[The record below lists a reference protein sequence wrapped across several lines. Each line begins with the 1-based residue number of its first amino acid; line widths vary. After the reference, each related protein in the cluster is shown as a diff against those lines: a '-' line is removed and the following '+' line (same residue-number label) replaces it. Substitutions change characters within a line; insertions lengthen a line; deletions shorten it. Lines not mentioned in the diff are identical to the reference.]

1 MTANFR
7 ENVTA
12 IWRRNVWWPSS
23 RAVPSSSRLVSFC
36 PSGWKK
42 ETGHA
47 SRGHEGCCK
56 TLRLN
61 ILDVFRPATPF
72 HPSAHPFPYS
82 LVAGVLTWKVLL
94 SSTTTADRLRC
105 AAKYSFFFLFLS
117 FYSLSSLRALMGPFS
132 LPLAFLRSAYRLF
145 RLRFS
150 SPSVFLGN
158 ARAVSGRRSSF
169 EPRVSSRLECVYLFS
184 LIMDPLEEEEE
195 ERKGCR
201 DYRSANSSG
210 DDWDL
215 GWRSRVA
222 SMNCRHCGIFFFFF
236 SFDHLLLLFRGFQ
249 FRLCRFVYRCVLL
262 RDIFFFIKITII

>member
-1 MTANFR
+1 MSFAQPPLFIHRLTPSHTRSSPAF
-7 ENVTA
+7 
-12 IWRRNVWWPSS
+12 WRGRYYSPPPPLRIDFAAPQNT
-23 RAVPSSSRLVSFC
+23 LFFSF
-36 PSGWKK
+36 P
-42 ETGHA
+42 
-47 SRGHEGCCK
+47 
-56 TLRLN
+56 
-61 ILDVFRPATPF
+61 
-72 HPSAHPFPYS
+72 
-82 LVAGVLTWKVLL
+82 
-94 SSTTTADRLRC
+94 
-105 AAKYSFFFLFLS
+105 FFLLALVPARINGPFLS
-117 FYSLSSLRALMGPFS
+117 
-132 LPLAFLRSAYRLF
+132 LAFLRSAYRLF

-222 SMNCRHCGIFFFFF
+222 SMNCRHCGIFFFLF
-236 SFDHLLLLFRGFQ
+236 LLWPSSSPLQG
-249 FRLCRFVYRCVLL
+249 
-262 RDIFFFIKITII
+262 IPI

>member
-1 MTANFR
+1 MSFAQPPLFIHRLTPSHTRSSPAF
-7 ENVTA
+7 
-12 IWRRNVWWPSS
+12 WRGRYYSP
-23 RAVPSSSRLVSFC
+23 P
-36 PSGWKK
+36 PP
-42 ETGHA
+42 
-47 SRGHEGCCK
+47 
-56 TLRLN
+56 LRSTSLRRK
-61 ILDVFRPATPF
+61 IL
-72 HPSAHPFPYS
+72 
-82 LVAGVLTWKVLL
+82 
-94 SSTTTADRLRC
+94 
-105 AAKYSFFFLFLS
+105 FFFLFLS

-132 LPLAFLRSAYRLF
+132 LSLAFLRSAYRLF

-222 SMNCRHCGIFFFFF
+222 SMNCRHCGIFFSFSPLTIFF
-236 SFDHLLLLFRGFQ
+236 SSSGDSNLG
-249 FRLCRFVYRCVLL
+249 CVGLYIDAYYL
-262 RDIFFFIKITII
+262 EIFSFL

>member
-23 RAVPSSSRLVSFC
+23 RPVPSSSRLVSFC

-105 AAKYSFFFLFLS
+105 AAKYSFFFFSFLFTRSRPCAHWWALSLSPSLS
-117 FYSLSSLRALMGPFS
+117 FVPRIG
-132 LPLAFLRSAYRLF
+132 FLG
-145 RLRFS
+145 
-150 SPSVFLGN
+150 SVFPPP
-158 ARAVSGRRSSF
+158 V
-169 EPRVSSRLECVYLFS
+169 
-184 LIMDPLEEEEE
+184 
-195 ERKGCR
+195 
-201 DYRSANSSG
+201 
-210 DDWDL
+210 
-215 GWRSRVA
+215 
-222 SMNCRHCGIFFFFF
+222 FF
-236 SFDHLLLLFRGFQ
+236 SGTLEPCPGGDPRLSPVSLLGLNASTSFHW
-249 FRLCRFVYRCVLL
+249 
-262 RDIFFFIKITII
+262 